1 MLAELP
7 SFWLWT
13 VVVLWGAVWGSFAN
27 VVIARVPY
35 GRSVSLPASHCPSC
49 ETPLAWYDNIPLLS
63 WLLLRGRCRSCRAP
77 ISAQYPLVELGGIAS
92 SVLAAFLAAGGVSLW
107 RLAETP
113 PIQVLSVW
121 MLLSYFLLLLMIL
134 SVIDLRHLLLPHR
147 LTGMLAI
154 LALIYAIA
162 GPFGGDW
169 RGFVPQVSVWSAVTG
184 FLVGYGTLYIFAM
197 AYQLIRGRQGI
208 GGGDFMLFGAL
219 GAWFGW
225 EALPLI
231 MLLAALQGV
240 LAFAL
245 AMLFFPSLIQRVEDE
260 GFWDATTAEAP
271 SAGGGSASSPA
282 GEEASPDATTAEAP
296 STGGESASAPA
307 DEEASPDAAQALGR
321 GIPFGP
327 FLCLAAVEYLVFG
340 GFYLAWLGGSL

>member
-27 VVIARVPY
+27 VVIARVPH
-35 GRSVSLPASHCPSC
+35 GRSVVLPASHCPSC
-49 ETPLAWYDNIPLLS
+49 ETPLAWYDNIPVLS
-63 WLLLRGRCRSCRAP
+63 WLWLRGRCRSCRVA
-77 ISAQYPLVELGGIAS
+77 ISAQYPLVELGGVAS
-92 SVLAAFLAAGGVSLW
+92 SLMAAVLAGGGVSLW

-113 PIQVLSVW
+113 PVEVLSAW
-121 MLLSYFLLLLMIL
+121 MLLSYFLLLLLIL

-147 LTGMLAI
+147 LTGMLAL

-162 GPFGGDW
+162 GPYGGDW
-169 RGFVPQVSVWSAVTG
+169 RGSVPQVTVWSAVTG
-184 FLVGYGTLYIFAM
+184 FLVGYGLLYIFAM
-197 AYQLIRGRQGI
+197 AYQLVRGRQGI

-231 MLLAALQGV
+231 MLFAAMQGV
-240 LAFAL
+240 LAFGL
-245 AMLFFPSLIQRVEDE
+245 AMVFFPSLIRTIEDE
-260 GFWDATTAEAP
+260 DFWDARQ
-271 SAGGGSASSPA
+271 ASP
-282 GEEASPDATTAEAP
+282 SPDASAP
-296 STGGESASAPA
+296 VPLPA
-307 DEEASPDAAQALGR
+307 DEEETPDAAQDLGR

-340 GFYLAWLGGSL
+340 GYYLAWLNGTL